1 MHVGRNCL
9 GARAIAVDQDQLSHT
24 SPKSDRHRGRSPN
37 GTDAYDSDIHHVLR
51 SSLPAPSGKPSANRT
66 AAAGSSVKLGINT
79 QVSFVAVAA
88 LGPTLRQ
95 IDATAGGVRCG
106 GNEPSAARPAKPPDG
121 ALLISDRTDTIRRQT
136 MKHVVLAFAFVM
148 AGAAPVMAEQG
159 KASEIE
165 GQGWFGFK
173 NEPRDLDRPRDEN
186 CPSHCNSYSFGDLG
200 RLYCTRVCGQ
210 TY

>member
-1 MHVGRNCL
+1 
-9 GARAIAVDQDQLSHT
+9 
-24 SPKSDRHRGRSPN
+24 
-37 GTDAYDSDIHHVLR
+37 
-51 SSLPAPSGKPSANRT
+51 
-66 AAAGSSVKLGINT
+66 
-79 QVSFVAVAA
+79 
-88 LGPTLRQ
+88 
-95 IDATAGGVRCG
+95 
-106 GNEPSAARPAKPPDG
+106 
-121 ALLISDRTDTIRRQT
+121 

-173 NEPRDLDRPRDEN
+173 NEPRDLDRPRDER
-186 CPSHCNSYSFGDLG
+186 CPSHCDSYSFSDLG